1 MSSSPERRRATR
13 AARLGVGRTRHARR
27 AHDESGQAIIEFV
40 LVLPVVALLLGV
52 AFNGW
57 NSMDLSVQL
66 TSAARAGAIQAAND
80 LGGGETQQ
88 QAWNDATAAVN
99 AEQGQTTLYQ
109 NTDPSAG
116 DYVNMTTQSETT
128 TDGTTMQTVKVVV
141 TTTPVALVPFVHS
154 LSVTASATARYS

>member
-1 MSSSPERRRATR
+1 MSSSPERTR
-13 AARLGVGRTRHARR
+13 AAG
-27 AHDESGQAIIEFV
+27 ESGQAIVEFV
-40 LVLPVVALLLGV
+40 LALPLVALLLGV

-80 LGGGETQQ
+80 LGNSTSSQ

-116 DYVNMTTQSETT
+116 NYVDMTTNPNETT
-128 TDGTTMQTVKVVV
+128 TAGTVMKTVKITI
-141 TTTPVALVPFVHS
+141 TTTPVALVPFVRS
-154 LSVTASATARYS
+154 LSITSSATARWG